1 MGARHKLNQLYVVGS
16 ALFAGLF
23 GLLAES
29 WLVFLGVLMAF
40 LALTVHGG
48 DIRLQHRSH
57 ALNRFAFIV
66 GLCTLAVIAEN

>member
-29 WLVFLGVLMAF
+29 WLVFLGVLMVL
-40 LALTVHGG
+40 LALMVHGG
-48 DIRLQHRSH
+48 DIRLQQITRPQPVRVHRRPVH
-57 ALNRFAFIV
+57 PRRHR
-66 GLCTLAVIAEN
+66 